1 MKKQIFKLTSIL
13 LAMVMVFSLFSIIPI
28 SAEDAS
34 AKKAAVV
41 ALQAAWKNLTVKNAA
56 EMLGV
61 SYINTTWIKDDN
73 LKDYQSE
80 DNPKDLDSNVDETSK
95 KTTVTSTGKNMFWS
109 NEVGKGM
116 SNAYFSKAEKSQ
128 IKDLYFYYKS
138 NVTVMAKPIVCY
150 TDGTTIKD
158 TVNQAF
164 SSSYEL
170 PKSGD
175 QWRKVSY
182 IDWMNNVTTYNPDNW
197 ETRYASKLG
206 MTDLSRIGFTLSTAA
221 EDVEGTA
228 IFSNMFVVYDENL
241 LESESDNPWSDDE
254 WILNA
259 FDIDAAYYDADY
271 DWYQFLDAR
280 EAVRSYAE
288 GLAVTNLK
296 NAANEM
302 IMPVAS
308 HAYPSGLG
316 RTSKIRTQNDKTD
329 IYGDYYLTETISTT
343 GETNGIWMHQSVDS
357 YKYSDGK
364 TADAAIYFGDYV
376 RDDKNLY
383 ITIKVNSIDG
393 ADKADIGFWC
403 RVTGTPQYTSIFSN
417 KTLTVEAKK
426 EYAISIDDILSNMNA
441 ENDTDKESFINWRTN
456 SKENGFKTTIFSI
469 YNKTSGAQINVTVG
483 SIVSTTNYSIDPEIE
498 KQTGA
503 DFVSAMA
510 LQDISK
516 CGNTEAFDNALK
528 TALEVFPEAKKTV
541 AVEKLRDA
549 AKKMTKYG
557 ESILY
562 PAKYWDSG
570 RKLTSMVE
578 SENPA
583 YGDYTVKDHTIN
595 KVDSLTVSNS
605 TTNNAISFVTPDDK
619 LTGRDTYTKLNV
631 SGDGDAYITI
641 KVEDIVD
648 ANTATL
654 GFRYR
659 SDSINNVLKKTINV
673 EDGKEYT
680 ISLTDLFKDDNNVGS
695 NGDWETFF
703 ASQSKFDFLTV
714 NAIGANVIVT
724 VGSAV
729 YADNYKPDAN
739 STGRAFVTE
748 MLKLKAGTEFN
759 AYSNTD
765 EFEKAL
771 KDAEEAYADELDLL
785 EMKEEIKSAY
795 NEMFTACQSALY
807 PNYLYPNT
815 DGKVLLKD
823 YIHTTA
829 DGASLPFGATAD
841 MLGDYYVTNH
851 NYTVTYTNTGAN
863 SSQRILFYGNDEATN
878 VNKDVSSFGGF
889 YFYIYFEELTQ
900 DINIK
905 SQFIDGGGNTT
916 STVVYTVPAN
926 KTEQWIKITDTDLFE
941 GGIADITNKSK
952 LNGLQLH
959 LSVASG
965 SANVE
970 AVVGSLVF
978 YNKIDETADDVN
990 ADNFL
995 SGMRKKDLTN
1005 KYNKEQF
1012 VNTIIDNT
1020 NELAEKYANNM
1031 AVINKI
1037 KVAGDCNAYGGVDL
1051 RDLVRIAKYVDG
1063 VEAGETVK
1071 IDKLAADGRR
1081 DGTIDADDE
1090 KLLRAELLK

>member
-34 AKKAAVV
+34 AKTAAVD

-56 EMLGV
+56 EKLGV
-61 SYINTTWIKDDN
+61 SYINTTWINDANLDN
-73 LKDYQSE
+73 YQSN
-80 DNPKDLDSNVDETSK
+80 DYPTDVPGVDETSK

-109 NEVGKGM
+109 NEDGVGTA
-116 SNAYFSKAEKSQ
+116 SAYFSKAEKSQ

-138 NVTVMAKPIVCY
+138 DVTVMALPTVVY
-150 TDGTTIKD
+150 TDGSTLNSS
-158 TVNQAF
+158 VNNVFGNKYA
-164 SSSYEL
+164 L
-170 PKSGD
+170 PESNGE
-175 QWRKVSY
+175 WCKVSY
-182 IDWMNNVTTYNPDNW
+182 IDWMNGIDPTAW
-197 ETRYASKLG
+197 ETRYNSSENY
-206 MTDLSRIGFTLSTAA
+206 TDLLRIGFTLSTSA
-221 EDVEGTA
+221 EGVEGTA
-228 IFSNMFVVYDENL
+228 VFSNMFVVYDENL
-241 LESESDNPWSDDE
+241 LESEFVPNPWSEDE
-254 WILNA
+254 WIVNA
-259 FDIDAAYYDADY
+259 FEVDADY
-271 DWYQFLDAR
+271 YVADYAWYQFLDAR

-288 GLAVTNLK
+288 KLAVTNLK
-296 NAANEM
+296 NAAEKM
-302 IMPVAS
+302 ITPVAS

-316 RTSKIRTQNDKTD
+316 RTSKIRTKNDKTD

-357 YKYSDGK
+357 YKGSDDK

-376 RDDKNLY
+376 SDDKNLY

-403 RVTGTPQYTSIFSN
+403 RVTGAPQYTSIFSD
-417 KTLTVEAKK
+417 KTLTVEAEK

-441 ENDTDKESFINWRTN
+441 KNDTDKESFKNWRTN

-503 DFVSAMA
+503 EFVSAMA

-516 CGNTEAFDNALK
+516 YGNTEAFDNALK

-619 LTGRDTYTKLNV
+619 LTDYETSTKLNV

-659 SDSINNVLKKTINV
+659 SGSINNVLKKTINV

-680 ISLTDLFKDDNNVGS
+680 ISLTDLFKDDNNVGP
-695 NGDWETFF
+695 NGDWKTFF
-703 ASQSKFDFLTV
+703 ASQSKFAFLTV
-714 NAIGANVIVT
+714 NAIGADVKVT

-748 MLKLKAGTEFN
+748 MLKFKAGTEFN

-771 KDAEEAYADELDLL
+771 KDAEEAYADEFDLL

-851 NYTVTYTNTGAN
+851 DYTVTYTNTGAN
-863 SSQRILFYGNDEATN
+863 SSQRILFFGNDEATN

-889 YFYIYFEELTQ
+889 YFYIYFKELTQ
-900 DINIK
+900 DINIR
-905 SQFIDGGGNTT
+905 SEFIDGVGTTT

-926 KTEQWIKITDTDLFE
+926 KTEQWIKITDTDLFN
-941 GGIADITNKSK
+941 GGIAGITNKSK
-952 LNGLQLH
+952 LNRLQLN

-965 SANVE
+965 SAEVE

-1081 DGTIDADDE
+1081 DGKIDADDE